1 MRDKFERAFVDEVDR
16 IFEKD
21 RTAACENVS
30 APDWKR
36 TILSAP
42 FIELHYAMFDDALI
56 AELKNLI
63 CKALTAQMR
72 FHESKPA
79 WAPDLPLSFNAG
91 RELKSKRDPR
101 VQLVGYYGISQLIA
115 QYDEDHPAFKL
126 FVCGLL
132 ADERTPKKLREDP
145 TLQRMFPPKY
155 MRELGQGG
163 YWYTPATLG
172 AWCDL
177 MTKVGASVVRC
188 DNPKHQAEVAYQ
200 LFREAMT
207 PELERMFS

>member
-1 MRDKFERAFVDEVDR
+1 MCDKFERAFVDEVDR
-16 IFEKD
+16 IFERN
-21 RTAACENVS
+21 RTNACENVG

-79 WAPDLPLSFNAG
+79 WAPDLPLSFNAA
-91 RELKSKRDPR
+91 RELKRKRDPR
-101 VQLVGYYGISQLIA
+101 VQLVGFFGLSQLIA
-115 QYDEDHPAFKL
+115 QYDEDHPAFEP
-126 FVCGLL
+126 FCCGLL
-132 ADERTPKKLREDP
+132 ADDRTSARLRENSKLR
-145 TLQRMFPPKY
+145 RMFPPKHV
-155 MRELGQGG
+155 RELGQGG
-163 YWYTPATLG
+163 YWYSPVTLQ

-200 LFREAMT
+200 LFREAIT
-207 PELERMFS
+207 PELERIFA